1 MRKKLLVIIGAVL
14 VVLAVQSCSSKPEEG
29 LLKRYFNA
37 IRMNDNATMASMA
50 LEPMTVEATGFDMVS
65 VSPEKIEPAVLP
77 ALNAKEAELKKK
89 VDDHVGTT
97 LDAQGA
103 VDMAKDEL
111 ASARTGAARRAAQA
125 KVDELQAKYDQE
137 FAVHRDLQKE
147 YNDAKAAAARE
158 EEITA
163 FSLSAKD
170 LPNIRQLTGDIHQKD
185 VEIKINM
192 RDGTTKNYK
201 LYMRIYNLK
210 DEATGLKHNGRW
222 VIVKFEPVS

>member
-1 MRKKLLVIIGAVL
+1 MKKKILVIIGAVL

-37 IRMNDNATMASMA
+37 IRMNDNATMSSMA

-77 ALNAKEAELKKK
+77 ELNAKEAELKKK
-89 VDDHVGTT
+89 VDDHVGMT

-111 ASARTGAARRAAQA
+111 ESARTGAAKRAAQA
-125 KVDELQAKYDQE
+125 KVDELQAKYDKE
-137 FAVHRDLQKE
+137 FALHRDLQKE
-147 YNDAKAAAARE
+147 YNDAKNAAARE

-170 LPNIRQLTGDIHQKD
+170 LVNIRQLTGEVHQKE
-185 VEIKINM
+185 VVIKIKV
-192 RDGTTKNYK
+192 REGEPKNYK
-201 LYMRIYNLK
+201 LFMRIYNLK
-210 DEATGLKHNGRW
+210 DDSTGLKHNGRW
-222 VIVKFEPVS
+222 VIVKFEQFS